1 MKKLTIICI
10 SFLLLLNASCR
21 KVDESPAQTI
31 NAFGFTTLEE
41 AEKNLGNYA
50 KAFYVVD
57 GSIYTRLENFS
68 ADNYSVGAIAAWYK
82 DKLNQNRPN
91 GGTFYLDDVEHYYD
105 EAKQTYMARGFENDT
120 DNSQMSAR
128 VKRMYGKQMEAKLIR
143 DGKEIFKNSCYVP
156 FDFDLVVSNPILPS
170 TSFYQVSKDK
180 GLMLK
185 WRKDEK
191 NKEGVIIYVNWSDD
205 KLDLPPNERYIQIA
219 TKIEDTGEVTL
230 PHSFFAKIPKN
241 AIFSVDIIRGNIEIL
256 EGTDKKKYKVYNQV
270 ENKLNCVIE

>member
-1 MKKLTIICI
+1 MINIII
-10 SFLLLLNASCR
+10 FNN
-21 KVDESPAQTI
+21 P
-31 NAFGFTTLEE
+31 F
-41 AEKNLGNYA
+41 
-50 KAFYVVD
+50 
-57 GSIYTRLENFS
+57 IYN
-68 ADNYSVGAIAAWYK
+68 K
-82 DKLNQNRPN
+82 DRTN
-91 GGTFYLDDVEHYYD
+91 GGTYYLGDVEYYYD
-105 EAKQTYMARGFENDT
+105 EVKQAYMARGFENDT

-128 VKRMYGKQMEAKLIR
+128 VKRMYGKQIEAKLIR
-143 DGKEIFKNSCYVP
+143 DGKEIFKNSYYVP

-180 GLMLK
+180 GLILK

-191 NKEGVIIYVNWSDD
+191 NKEGVIIYVQWSDD

-230 PHSFFAKIPKN
+230 PYSFFSKIPKN

-256 EGTDKKKYKVYNQV
+256 EGTDKKQYKVYNQV

>member
-143 DGKEIFKNSCYVP
+143 DGKEIFKNSYYVP